1 MLKNILNFF
10 FIIRN
15 FPSLFKEITKKYI
28 NEYDNWRTGLTAKPE
43 YIKSA
48 YNYIKRLKDITNM
61 CDEKTKCPE
70 EFEFTI
76 KSLIID
82 ELQKFNIDIS
92 STKYNS
98 NIKKISSILYYFK
111 ENKKEIKFYKES
123 FCEDFFNKIHEQIKR
138 CDVLLKKQYNEY
150 LQDSFKFLDKFFNQN
165 FEEKKNIKTEDINLL
180 FKSVEPKV
188 KEIFNNYNIDKIFQK
203 YEDKILKYLD
213 EKKDDATVILE
224 KNDKDLK
231 KAFDSISSGLHQI
244 IEDFQ
249 NEMDKNIESLVDEI
263 EKLKKEIRET
273 IHKVYELKKEKVSL
287 DIDLDF
293 GNFKSSFLE
302 LLYNNLGIVGGIV
315 AGGIGAAISV
325 AIFGL
330 NIIPGIGTAASII
343 AGIGALIFGAVFMP
357 SKKKKLQNLIIKEMK
372 IVKDGFLKQ
381 KTKFIQTL
389 DKLQDKLI
397 DTLKKE
403 IGIIAF
409 HLEEGERKEF
419 EENKNKY
426 FQIKDILL
434 KSENNSN

>member
-1 MLKNILNFF
+1 M
-10 FIIRN
+10 
-15 FPSLFKEITKKYI
+15 
-28 NEYDNWRTGLTAKPE
+28 
-43 YIKSA
+43 
-48 YNYIKRLKDITNM
+48 
-61 CDEKTKCPE
+61 
-70 EFEFTI
+70 
-76 KSLIID
+76 
-82 ELQKFNIDIS
+82 
-92 STKYNS
+92 
-98 NIKKISSILYYFK
+98 
-111 ENKKEIKFYKES
+111 
-123 FCEDFFNKIHEQIKR
+123 
-138 CDVLLKKQYNEY
+138 
-150 LQDSFKFLDKFFNQN
+150 
-165 FEEKKNIKTEDINLL
+165 L

-224 KNDKDLK
+224 KNNKDLK

-249 NEMDKNIESLVDEI
+249 KEMDKNIESLVDEI

-293 GNFKSSFLE
+293 GNFKSSF
-302 LLYNNLGIVGGIV
+302 LGIVGGIV